1 MSLTVLTNFIRILD
15 YGGEQ
20 GDIPDEGDL
29 KVKTQYALQN
39 GWPGQRLKLTDV
51 VPGDNN
57 NYEWLGFIYQGA
69 ALTLSGDN
77 LESTLLLANNDISM
91 NIALEAV
98 QKRWQVRI
106 ETWVMA
112 TQEDP
117 KPKKRLAME
126 KWIAASIAYDAETIE
141 ITLASAIDAITA
153 SIPQKVLT
161 ADRVGDLPVTGSIQ
175 TR

>member
-1 MSLTVLTNFIRILD
+1 MSLTILTNFVRILD

-20 GDIPDEGDL
+20 GDIPDEDDL
-29 KVKTQYALQN
+29 GVKTQYALQN
-39 GWPGQRLKLTDV
+39 GWPQQVLKLTEA
-51 VPGDNN
+51 VPADEN

-69 ALTLSGDN
+69 ALTLAGDN

-112 TQEDP
+112 TQTDP

-161 ADRVGDLPVTGSIQ
+161 VDRVGDLPVTGSVQ
-175 TR
+175 TQ